1 MLNPSI
7 LFVSSLNIIISGFH
21 GVNKIIYPVN
31 IKRYFVR
38 KNPEDG
44 RGNQWVN
51 WETFPWLLFAFLLL
65 CVPLNRFAESS
76 DIHSLKNIDSQAW
89 LLNKK
94 ILWVSSYHQGYEAND
109 AIETGIRSQLKGT
122 PVELRI
128 FFMDTK
134 RKNTAIQGRT
144 AATKALSIIEQF
156 RPDVII
162 ASDDNA
168 QKYLV
173 VPYLKETSI
182 PIVFCGVN
190 WDIKH
195 YGYPGSNITGM
206 IEVDLAQQMYDLMKS
221 YAKGRKIGF
230 LSGNVDAERNMVQ
243 IYNKRFF
250 HGQLKPYLVESM
262 AEFKHAFLQAQQD
275 VDMLYIYNYTG
286 IKDWEPNEA
295 ELFLSRH
302 TRIPTGSHNDFMAP
316 FVTFVAAKSLLEHGR
331 YAAQTALRILSGVP
345 PDEIAVTENK
355 EVELYVNMRMAKA
368 ASFVF
373 PVDLLQ
379 TATVISTIKAYLDP
393 EPGDNTPDQYA
404 GKKIFFLDSYHKEY
418 EWSAGI
424 KNGFL
429 SRLYET
435 GIHLNSFYMDAKREN
450 SPDRLKKIGQK
461 AYQELVQFKPDVII
475 ACDDAAQK
483 YVIFPYLREQTIPV
497 VFCGVNWDASEYGYP
512 APNITGMIEEE
523 PIGRLIVLLQ
533 QFAKGRR
540 LGYIAGNTL
549 TQQKLVEFY
558 HQHYFQKRLTRI
570 RLVDSMAEWKD
581 AVVKMQ
587 DSADILILS
596 NYSGI
601 QNWDS
606 GQAVRF
612 IEKHNILPTG
622 GMLDFMAPYAIFVLD
637 RIPEEQGS
645 YAASTALRI
654 LNGTPASQ
662 IPIEKNKLF
671 RLTLNLPMAEASNIT
686 IPYTVLKQ
694 AEKLI
699 Q

>member
-1 MLNPSI
+1 MFAFML
-7 LFVSSLNIIISGFH
+7 LFV
-21 GVNKIIYPVN
+21 
-31 IKRYFVR
+31 
-38 KNPEDG
+38 
-44 RGNQWVN
+44 
-51 WETFPWLLFAFLLL
+51 
-65 CVPLNRFAESS
+65 PLDRFAETR
-76 DIHSLKNIDSQAW
+76 DTHSTKNIDSKAG

-94 ILWVSSYHQGYEAND
+94 IFWVSSYHQGYEAND
-109 AIETGIRSQLKGT
+109 AIESGIRSQLKGT
-122 PVELRI
+122 PVELRT

-134 RKNTAIQGRT
+134 RNNTATQGRT
-144 AATKALSIIEQF
+144 AAKKALSIIEQF

-173 VPYLKETSI
+173 VPYLKETSV

-195 YGYPGSNITGM
+195 YGYPASNITGM
-206 IEVDLAQQMYDLMKS
+206 VEVDLAQQMYDLMKS

-230 LSGNVDAERNMVQ
+230 LSGNVDAERKMVQ
-243 IYNKRFF
+243 IYNNRFF
-250 HGQLKPYLVESM
+250 HGRLKPYLVESM
-262 AEFKHAFLQAQQD
+262 AEFKHAFLQAQQE

-368 ASFVF
+368 ASLVF

-379 TATVISTIKAYLDP
+379 TATVISTVKAYLDP
-393 EPGDNTPDQYA
+393 EPGAITQGQYA
-404 GKKIFFLDSYHKEY
+404 GRKIFVLDSYHKEY
-418 EWSAGI
+418 EWSTGI
-424 KNGFL
+424 KNGLL
-429 SRLYET
+429 SGFYGT
-435 GIHLNSFYMDAKREN
+435 GIQLRSFYMDAKQKN
-450 SPDRLKKIGQK
+450 FPDRLKKTGQK
-461 AYQELVQFKPDVII
+461 AYEEIIQFRPDVVI

-483 YVIFPYLREQTIPV
+483 YVVSPYLREQKIPV

-512 APNITGMIEEE
+512 ASNITGMIEEE
-523 PIGRLIVLLQ
+523 PIGRLIELLQ

-558 HQHYFQKRLTRI
+558 QQHYFQQRVTRI
-570 RLVDSMAEWKD
+570 RLVDSMVEWKK

-587 DSADILILS
+587 DAADILILS

-606 GQAVRF
+606 RQAVQF
-612 IEKHNILPTG
+612 IKKHNTLPTG
-622 GMLDFMAPYAIFVLD
+622 GMLNFMSPYAIFVLE

-645 YAASTALRI
+645 YAANTALRI
-654 LNGTPASQ
+654 LDGTPVSQ
-662 IPIEKNKLF
+662 IPIEKNILF
-671 RLTLNLPMAEASNIT
+671 RFILNLAMAEASKIT
-686 IPYTVLKQ
+686 IPCTVLKQ
-694 AEKLI
+694 AEELI